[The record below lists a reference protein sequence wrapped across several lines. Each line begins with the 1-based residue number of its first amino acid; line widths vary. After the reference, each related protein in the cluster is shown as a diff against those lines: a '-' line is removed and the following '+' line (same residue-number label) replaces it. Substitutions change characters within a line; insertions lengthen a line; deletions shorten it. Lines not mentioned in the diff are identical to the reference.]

1 MISVTAEQLL
11 LIILYLL
18 GSILLVVLIILGIKL
33 INTMNKIQNVVDDIN
48 KKVDSFDGLFSIID
62 NTTDKLAL
70 LSDKMVDGVTFLL
83 KKIFKPRKRKEEDD
97 LDEQERSKKK

>member
-97 LDEQERSKKK
+97 LDEQEK

>member
-1 MISVTAEQLL
+1 MTAEQLL

-48 KKVDSFDGLFSIID
+48 KKVD
-62 NTTDKLAL
+62 
-70 LSDKMVDGVTFLL
+70 
-83 KKIFKPRKRKEEDD
+83 
-97 LDEQERSKKK
+97 

>member
-1 MISVTAEQLL
+1 MTAEQLL

-97 LDEQERSKKK
+97 LDE

>member
-1 MISVTAEQLL
+1 MTAEQLL

-18 GSILLVVLIILGIKL
+18 VSILLVVLIILGIKL

-97 LDEQERSKKK
+97 LDEQEK

>member
-1 MISVTAEQLL
+1 MTAEQLL

-97 LDEQERSKKK
+97 LDEQEK

>member
-1 MISVTAEQLL
+1 MTAEQLL

-83 KKIFKPRKRKEEDD
+83 KKIFKPKKRKEEDD
-97 LDEQERSKKK
+97 LDE

>member
-1 MISVTAEQLL
+1 MTAEQLL

-83 KKIFKPRKRKEEDD
+83 KKIFKPRKRQEEDD
-97 LDEQERSKKK
+97 LDE

>member
-1 MISVTAEQLL
+1 MTAEQLL

-33 INTMNKIQNVVDDIN
+33 INKMNKIQNVVDDIN

-97 LDEQERSKKK
+97 LDEQEK

>member
-1 MISVTAEQLL
+1 MKKLTAEQLL

-97 LDEQERSKKK
+97 LDEQEK

>member
-1 MISVTAEQLL
+1 MTAEQLL

-33 INTMNKIQNVVDDIN
+33 INTMYKIQNVVDDIN

-97 LDEQERSKKK
+97 LDEQEK

>member
-33 INTMNKIQNVVDDIN
+33 INTMNKIQIVVDDIN
-48 KKVDSFDGLFSIID
+48 KKVDSFNGLFSIID
-62 NTTDKLAL
+62 NTTDKLAF
-70 LSDKMVDGVTFLL
+70 LSDKMIEGVTLL
-83 KKIFKPRKRKEEDD
+83 IKKLIKSKKRKE
-97 LDEQERSKKK
+97 DEIENE

>member
-1 MISVTAEQLL
+1 MTAEQLL

-97 LDEQERSKKK
+97 LDEQKK